1 MVRSRPERLLME
13 SQQALQKGDLALAS
27 KRCKEALETAP
38 KLALAHQLAAAIAI
52 KAQDDSQ
59 AQRHLRDFLDL
70 QPDNVEGWLSL
81 GNSYRR
87 SGAPRDSELAYRQ
100 GLRVDLRHGGCRR
113 ALVRLLHEQGHSAHA
128 IPIAEA
134 GLRYHAQDAG
144 LLTLLGEVLLESEAF
159 EEALERFDSALGHRP
174 DSAAARQGRALALRG
189 LERQEDALNELR
201 TLERAG
207 LQHFS
212 LAHNLGNVLSDLGR
226 LEEAEAAYAR
236 ALALN
241 PDYGP
246 SYSNLA
252 RTRWCLGDETR
263 FLEPFETA
271 FAAGRLDPPLVKAYL
286 DALLA
291 VGERARF
298 DDAQSRFPDSVLAEP
313 ALQDTLARASAA
325 AGDFPAAFQH
335 HRKALSS
342 SEPPLQWECHAAQ
355 TELLSGQPR
364 EAAARLERALAKEP
378 GNGFLLAYLG
388 VAWTLISDPRAE
400 TLLAEDLVITKDLG
414 IPPGFGTLDAFHA
427 ALKAELEEEHTARQH
442 PFEQTLRGGTQ
453 TQGNILRLR
462 QPAVSAL
469 RVQLERAVEDT
480 LATLRSRS
488 NPPPHPAF
496 TIPGPWRF
504 SGAWSVR
511 LKPQGFHTMHVHPMG
526 FYSAVYYVE
535 APPED
540 AQDPQAGWLQFG
552 PPDLTLPTAVP
563 VRGTL
568 APVPGRLVLFPS
580 YFWHGTRPFALG
592 SHRTTVAFDIAPRVL
607 PKDA

>member
-1 MVRSRPERLLME
+1 M
-13 SQQALQKGDLALAS
+13 
-27 KRCKEALETAP
+27 
-38 KLALAHQLAAAIAI
+38 
-52 KAQDDSQ
+52 
-59 AQRHLRDFLDL
+59 
-70 QPDNVEGWLSL
+70 
-81 GNSYRR
+81 
-87 SGAPRDSELAYRQ
+87 
-100 GLRVDLRHGGCRR
+100 
-113 ALVRLLHEQGHSAHA
+113 
-128 IPIAEA
+128 
-134 GLRYHAQDAG
+134 
-144 LLTLLGEVLLESEAF
+144 
-159 EEALERFDSALGHRP
+159 
-174 DSAAARQGRALALRG
+174 
-189 LERQEDALNELR
+189 
-201 TLERAG
+201 
-207 LQHFS
+207 
-212 LAHNLGNVLSDLGR
+212 
-226 LEEAEAAYAR
+226 
-236 ALALN
+236 
-241 PDYGP
+241 
-246 SYSNLA
+246 
-252 RTRWCLGDETR
+252 
-263 FLEPFETA
+263 
-271 FAAGRLDPPLVKAYL
+271 
-286 DALLA
+286 
-291 VGERARF
+291 
-298 DDAQSRFPDSVLAEP
+298 
-313 ALQDTLARASAA
+313 
-325 AGDFPAAFQH
+325 
-335 HRKALSS
+335 
-342 SEPPLQWECHAAQ
+342 
-355 TELLSGQPR
+355 
-364 EAAARLERALAKEP
+364 
-378 GNGFLLAYLG
+378 
-388 VAWTLISDPRAE
+388 
-400 TLLAEDLVITKDLG
+400 ITKDLG

>member
-13 SQQALQKGDLALAS
+13 GQQALQKGDLALAR
-27 KRCKEALETAP
+27 KRCEEALETAP

-52 KAQDDSQ
+52 KAQDDRQ
-59 AQRHLRDFLDL
+59 AQQHLREFLDL
-70 QPDNVEGWLSL
+70 QPANVEGWLSL

-87 SGAPRDSELAYRQ
+87 SGAPRDAELAYRQ
-100 GLRVDLRHGGCRR
+100 GLRVDLQHGGCRR

-134 GLRYHAQDAG
+134 GLRYAPQDAG
-144 LLTLLGEVLLESEAF
+144 LLTLLGEALLETEAF
-159 EEALERFDSALGHRP
+159 EEALYRFDSALRHRP

-189 LERQEDALNELR
+189 LDRQEEALNELR
-201 TLERAG
+201 ALEKAG

-226 LEEAEAAYAR
+226 LEEAEAAYAQ
-236 ALALN
+236 ALTLN

-252 RTRWCLGDETR
+252 RTRWCLGDDAR

-271 FAAGRLDPPLVKAYL
+271 FAEGRLAPPLVKAYL

-298 DDAQSRFPDSVLAEP
+298 DDARSRFPASVLAEP
-313 ALQDTLARASAA
+313 ALQDTLARAAAA
-325 AGDFPAAFQH
+325 AGDFPEAFQH
-335 HRKALSS
+335 HRKALADA
-342 SEPPLQWECHAAQ
+342 EPPLQWECHAAQ
-355 TELLSGQPR
+355 TELLAGQPGQ
-364 EAAARLERALAKEP
+364 AAARLERALARDP
-378 GNGFLLAYLG
+378 GNGFLLAYLA
-388 VAWTLISDPRAE
+388 VAWTLTGDPRAE
-400 TLLAEDLVITKDLG
+400 TLLAKDLLITKDLG
-414 IPPGFGTLDAFHA
+414 VPPGFESLSAFHA
-427 ALKAELEEEHTARQH
+427 ALKTELEEEHTARQH

-453 TQGNILRLR
+453 TQGNVLRLGH
-462 QPAVSAL
+462 PAISAL
-469 RVQLERAVEDT
+469 RYQLERAVEDT

-488 NPPPHPAF
+488 GPAPHPAF
-496 TIPGPWRF
+496 TVPGAWRF

-540 AQDPQAGWLQFG
+540 PQDPKAGWLQFG
-552 PPDLTLPTAVP
+552 PPDLALPTAIP
-563 VRGTL
+563 VRETR
-568 APVPGRLVLFPS
+568 APEPGRLVLFPS
-580 YFWHGTRPFALG
+580 YFWHGTQPFTLG

-607 PKDA
+607 PRND